1 MAREDGQLRVELE
14 QTLFYPTSGGQ
25 DCDLG
30 TLNKVEV
37 LDVIEEG
44 ESIIHVLPDDE
55 AAKKWAKGRELEGAI
70 DMARRHDHMEQHSG
84 QHLISAILLRRFGIP
99 TRSYHLGA
107 LSVLDAGADLSRE
120 QIGEI
125 EEEVSEKIRACLP
138 IKETIHRGS
147 AVTPVDHFRTKPAP
161 EELDSPNGLRVIQI
175 GPDDDIFD
183 RDPCCGT
190 HVTNTGQLGTLAIV
204 DSRRIAKERTRLT
217 FAVGRRATRA
227 IRVRLNALRAA
238 RRDMKRAPR

>member
-1 MAREDGQLRVELE
+1 VVRENDRLLIELE

-25 DCDLG
+25 SCDLG
-30 TLNKVEV
+30 TLNAVPV
-37 LDVIEEG
+37 LDVVERGETIVHTLVAEE
-44 ESIIHVLPDDE
+44 ST
-55 AAKKWAKGRELEGAI
+55 KKWAKGRELEGAI

-84 QHLISAILLRRFGIP
+84 QHLLSAILLRQFEIETIGF
-99 TRSYHLGA
+99 HLGA
-107 LSVLDAGADLSRE
+107 LSVLDAAADVTRK
-120 QIGEI
+120 QISEI
-125 EEEVSEKIRACLP
+125 EEEVNAKIRACLD

-161 EELDSPNGLRVIQI
+161 QELDAPHGLRVIQI
-175 GPDDDIFD
+175 GPDDEPFD

-204 DSRRIAKERTRLT
+204 DSRRLSPGQTRLT

-238 RRDMKRAPR
+238 RRDQKRSPR